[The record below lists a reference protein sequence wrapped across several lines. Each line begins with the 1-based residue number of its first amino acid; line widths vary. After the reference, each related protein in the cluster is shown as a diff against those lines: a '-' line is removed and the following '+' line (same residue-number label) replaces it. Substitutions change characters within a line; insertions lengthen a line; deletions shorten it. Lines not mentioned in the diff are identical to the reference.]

1 MRSVFVG
8 VALLFATQS
17 VALPQ
22 VSRAA
27 WSGQVD
33 WARLGAAFAAYVDYP
48 SDENAHAVRA
58 LLPAVHVAF
67 NGSATQK
74 ATSDSIEQWE
84 PMLGRQVEARDPEA
98 VRLAFDLYV
107 VTDGATEEQLDIML
121 GKLIRID
128 PTLFLSELKQKEQRI
143 GALGGL
149 PTGNLGEEY
158 VDRMRAQCLEMRL
171 RVTSLERVHE
181 PALRTVKTRCIEA
194 LNYDI
199 RKYCR

>member
-1 MRSVFVG
+1 M
-8 VALLFATQS
+8 
-17 VALPQ
+17 
-22 VSRAA
+22 
-27 WSGQVD
+27 
-33 WARLGAAFAAYVDYP
+33 
-48 SDENAHAVRA
+48 
-58 LLPAVHVAF
+58 HVAF

-98 VRLAFDLYV
+98 VRLAIDLYV